1 MKIKYLF
8 GLMLIIM
15 ALINVHTVP
24 ANVPGT
30 DDKIDVLIF
39 DDCQDIQMDVINLDN
54 DVGIDLK
61 TNKAMSLNSPNPV
74 TIQAPGS
81 RTVRT
86 SHLISWQT
94 IKQIIEPIK
103 IDKQPNH
110 LAGKSRLKR
119 GTAKRHLFDF
129 SINGGSI
136 NSSNLQFRSIRYLK
150 SSNMQFRVEYNSKTS
165 NLIGIV

>member
-1 MKIKYLF
+1 
-8 GLMLIIM
+8 MLIIM
-15 ALINVHTVP
+15 ALINVHTAP

-30 DDKIDVLIF
+30 DDKMDVLIF

-94 IKQIIEPIK
+94 NKQIIEPTETTTT
-103 IDKQPNH
+103 NCT
-110 LAGKSRLKR
+110 AGKSRLKR

-129 SINGGSI
+129 STRGGSI